1 VCVALPPSLW
11 YIVSVLGT
19 AMCPQPGETG
29 RELLVTVSDEGDL
42 APANLAGP
50 GPALCVLS
58 PPGECDMLTVA
69 MLRLA
74 LAIARGAQSR
84 GGLLLHGAFATQ
96 TSDGILL
103 AGPGSVGKRT
113 ASRRLPPPWR
123 ALCDDT
129 SLVIRGPQGSYWAHP
144 WPTWSRFFHQGIDPP
159 PGGSWDVQQA
169 VPLRAIFF
177 LSQAPDDRAEAL
189 SVTRCNAARH
199 PHLG

>member
-1 VCVALPPSLW
+1 LW

-19 AMCPQPGETG
+19 VMCLQSGETG

-42 APANLAGP
+42 ALANLAGP

-58 PPGECDMLTVA
+58 PPGEGDILTVG

-74 LAIARGAQSR
+74 LAIAREAQSR
-84 GGLLLHGAFATQ
+84 GGLLLHGALATR
-96 TSDGILL
+96 TSGGILL
-103 AGPGSVGKRT
+103 AGPVNVGKST

-123 ALCDDT
+123 ALCDDIA
-129 SLVIRGPQGSYWAHP
+129 LVIRGPQGSYWAHP

-189 SVTRCNAARH
+189 SATQYNAARH
-199 PHLG
+199 PHPG